1 MALQV
6 PKLQNYYSSQSHN
19 ILNSSFGFLG
29 FFFLFA
35 CFLNYCFYFNI
46 VSMGRISIFGLL
58 ALQIITIGQILLSKH
73 IE

>member
-19 ILNSSFGFLG
+19 IFNSSFGFLWV
-29 FFFLFA
+29 FFFA
-35 CFLNYCFYFNI
+35 CFLNYCFYFNM